1 MRMLVMQAI
10 QKGSIDSCR
19 EAHEDWL
26 AKVQATL
33 AAPAHVLVAPT
44 HSSLASLHS
53 LASSR
58 RSSHCDTTQVT
69 SLQLH
74 WRT

>member
-33 AAPAHVLVAPT
+33 AAPAQVLAPPLR
-44 HSSLASLHS
+44 HNPGLQLAASLAH
-53 LASSR
+53 
-58 RSSHCDTTQVT
+58 TQHKQNMPSMTEMV
-69 SLQLH
+69 QLWH
-74 WRT
+74 T

>member
-33 AAPAHVLVAPT
+33 AAPAHVLALPT

-53 LASSR
+53 LASR
-58 RSSHCDTTQVT
+58 RSSLCDTTQVT

-74 WRT
+74 

>member
-1 MRMLVMQAI
+1 MQAI

-33 AAPAHVLVAPT
+33 AAPAHIIAPT
-44 HSSLASLHS
+44 QSNLASLHS
-53 LASSR
+53 LHLSPRPSYPVTAQVSS
-58 RSSHCDTTQVT
+58 S
-69 SLQLH
+69 
-74 WRT
+74 

>member
-19 EAHEDWL
+19 EAHDWL

-33 AAPAHVLVAPT
+33 AAPAHVLAPPT
-44 HSSLASLHS
+44 HSTLASLHS
-53 LASSR
+53 LAYSR
-58 RSSHCDTTQVT
+58 RSSHCDTTQVS
-69 SLQLH
+69 SLLLH
-74 WRT
+74 

>member
-33 AAPAHVLVAPT
+33 AAPAHVLAPPT
-44 HSSLASLHS
+44 HSTLASLHS

-58 RSSHCDTTQVT
+58 RSSHCDTTQVC

-74 WRT
+74 

>member
-1 MRMLVMQAI
+1 MLAMQAI
-10 QKGSIDSCR
+10 QKGSVDSCR

-33 AAPAHVLVAPT
+33 AAPAQVLAPPT

-58 RSSHCDTTQVT
+58 RSSHCDTTQVR

-74 WRT
+74 